1 MQAASRSG
9 RRGRRVSIARAL
21 AFAASTRRISPG
33 RSRSSGRIRLRFR
46 ALTARPR
53 LLQKRSRVLRSG
65 AAIAPGKET
74 FLAEAD
80 KIAADLSRHAIRQG
94 PSAAWIGLDWLGD
107 SEVAQLVPLGADLY
121 NGLSGI
127 ALFLA
132 AHAAVSGEQAFKG
145 AGAGGGRASAQEPE
159 RPQRSAH
166 GAIPGHRRRHRAG
179 LDRLCARGDGEVSA
193 RTMTCSRTRM
203 RRRTCSATT

>member
-9 RRGRRVSIARAL
+9 RRRRRVSIARAL

-53 LLQKRSRVLRSG
+53 LLQKQAACCAAARRLRPARRSSLRKPTRS
-65 AAIAPGKET
+65 PQT
-74 FLAEAD
+74 FRD
-80 KIAADLSRHAIRQG
+80 M
-94 PSAAWIGLDWLGD
+94 PSARVRARPGSVSIGWEIPRLP
-107 SEVAQLVPLGADLY
+107 SSCRSVPIFTTA
-121 NGLSGI
+121 LSGI

-132 AHAAVSGEQAFKG
+132 AHAAATGEQAFKG
-145 AGAGGGRASAQEPE
+145 AGAGGGRALAQEPE

-203 RRRTCSATT
+203 RRRTCSVTT